1 MYSTWIVSSVTR
13 LGDLLDLGN
22 FLRPLATI
30 NLPKSLTFL
39 WNFCKAVKIYHFSSE
54 IILGQ
59 VFIDIWRLFSGHT
72 DCQSRRQPPPPRSS
86 RNRLILIRNADTSET
101 AGDVGVTQN
110 DHDVRNDV
118 SSKHHRRH
126 RHRSNVGSV
135 KRCDVVGCDVVG
147 CDVVGC
153 DVVGCDVVGCDVVGY
168 DVVGCDVVGCD
179 VVVGCDK
186 ALSKTLTLETEPKQF
201 VKNC

>member
-1 MYSTWIVSSVTR
+1 MWPDWAIYWT
-13 LGDLLDLGN
+13 LGN
-22 FLRPLATI
+22 FVRPLATI

-72 DCQSRRQPPPPRSS
+72 DCQSRRQARWQPPPPRSS

-118 SSKHHRRH
+118 SSKHRRRH

-135 KRCDVVGCDVVG
+135 KR
-147 CDVVGC
+147 
-153 DVVGCDVVGCDVVGY
+153 
-168 DVVGCDVVGCD
+168 CDVVGCD